1 MTHDRSLAFAPSD
14 YKLST
19 ETTPREEWSYILLVF
34 RELVSMSFSQVY
46 DNLWKKLWKKG
57 FKING

>member
-1 MTHDRSLAFAPSD
+1 MIH
-14 YKLST
+14 KLST
-19 ETTPREEWSYILLVF
+19 ETTAKEEWSYIALVLKELLSMGF
-34 RELVSMSFSQVY
+34 STVS

>member
-1 MTHDRSLAFAPSD
+1 MIPNPPT
-14 YKLST
+14 K
-19 ETTPREEWSYILLVF
+19 TTPREEWSYILLVLK
-34 RELVSMSFSQVY
+34 ELLSMSFSQIY

>member
-1 MTHDRSLAFAPSD
+1 MTH
-14 YKLST
+14 KLS
-19 ETTPREEWSYILLVF
+19 EKTTPREEWSYILLVL

>member
-14 YKLST
+14 DKLST
-19 ETTPREEWSYILLVF
+19 ETTPREEWSYILLVLK
-34 RELVSMSFSQVY
+34 ELLSMSFSQLH